1 MQAVAEQL
9 DRATMNEAP
18 TKAEAEAYLKSLIN
32 KTLRI
37 HATDGRMFI
46 GTFKCT
52 DTDRNV
58 VLSLTYEYRQPSQ
71 QTLTEAAAAAAMTDS
86 SKTVKADMTSR
97 YLGLVVIPG
106 QHIVKM
112 EVEEFVSQ
120 VKNRS
125 IWDRRDIYAGAP

>member
-1 MQAVAEQL
+1 MQAMTEQL
-9 DRATMNEAP
+9 NRAAMNEAP
-18 TKAEAEAYLKSLIN
+18 TKAEAEVYLKSLIN

-58 VLSLTYEYRQPSQ
+58 VLSVTHEYRQPSQ
-71 QTLTEAAAAAAMTDS
+71 QKLTEATAAAAS
-86 SKTVKADMTSR
+86 ENSQTVKADMTSR

-106 QHIVKM
+106 EHIVKM
-112 EVEEFVSQ
+112 EVEEFISQ

-125 IWDRRDIYAGAP
+125 ILERRDNYSSTR